1 MNLKQLY
8 ESNVDV
14 RDSQIP
20 EEWKESFNQFIFG
33 QTCQAEMNEDGTVKE
48 FIYYSQDFRIWYHQ
62 NQDAIERNI
71 KIENVLK

>member
-8 ESNVDV
+8 ESKVDV
-14 RDSQIP
+14 KDSQIP

-33 QTCQAEMNEDGTVKE
+33 QTCQAEMNEDGTVKD
-48 FIYYSQDFRIWYHQ
+48 FIYYSHDFRFWYHQ
-62 NQDAIERNI
+62 NQEAIEREI